1 MVTLLSANAC
11 LEAEKEAAMKQ
22 AQSASN
28 AAEAFMAS
36 GGEADKELKNK
47 LHQTETGRVKLITI
61 EQWVLS
67 PLNKLKNPAS
77 LGGVHPKLSPPFAED
92 RE

>member
-47 LHQTETGRVKLITI
+47 LHQTETGNVKIITRKHNAYYNLAH
-61 EQWVLS
+61 LS
-67 PLNKLKNPAS
+67 QKTPNKHPFYLLQNCLKP
-77 LGGVHPKLSPPFAED
+77 
-92 RE
+92 

>member
-36 GGEADKELKNK
+36 GGEADKQLKNK
-47 LHQTETGRVKLITI
+47 LHQTETGRVKIDHKRRRC
-61 EQWVLS
+61 VLS
-67 PLNKLKNPAS
+67 PLNK
-77 LGGVHPKLSPPFAED
+77 GGVHSKLSPPFKED
-92 RE
+92 PE

>member
-47 LHQTETGRVKLITI
+47 LHQTETGRVKIITR
-61 EQWVLS
+61 EHDS
-67 PLNKLKNPAS
+67 YY
-77 LGGVHPKLSPPFAED
+77 HP
-92 RE
+92 